1 MEVFSNSWRFSPSFF
16 FSFLG
21 FSHPGELFFHL
32 QREKRFSE
40 ARVRFYGAEIAA
52 ALEYL
57 HANGVIYRDLKP
69 ENLLLT
75 NEVRW
80 HNRLLEAVSVF
91 VLKYLHCFS
100 YLSCNSIYFL
110 FVSLSDS
117 IGPHHRDRLWPLE
130 RGSGRQGRPH

>member
-1 MEVFSNSWRFSPSFF
+1 MDYIN
-16 FSFLG
+16 G
-21 FSHPGELFFHL
+21 GELFFHL

-75 NEVRW
+75 NEV
-80 HNRLLEAVSVF
+80 L
-91 VLKYLHCFS
+91 
-100 YLSCNSIYFL
+100 I
-110 FVSLSDS
+110 
-117 IGPHHRDRLWPLE
+117 E
-130 RGSGRQGRPH
+130 R